1 MTSPAHRMKIKVVS
15 ASATRAE
22 QVAQL
27 IREAGG
33 ALDISTVTGTV
44 KTLPPFI
51 NGSRP
56 ALLVVDGAD
65 AGELEALGVL
75 AHVHPDLETIV
86 ISSEQSPAFLLRAMQ
101 MGVREVLPPA
111 LNATALQAAV
121 RRVAHKRAPAPA
133 APQGEVLAFMAC
145 KGGSGASFIAANIAH
160 ILSTQSERK
169 VALIDLDLQF
179 GNALLLL
186 SDQRAVNDV
195 AEVARSIG
203 RLDADLLRASMVQVS
218 GNLSVLAA
226 PEDLSQALE
235 VKAAH
240 VEAIIKEARQVFDY
254 VVLDVGRSMDTVSLK
269 ALDLATHVFPV
280 LQLSLPQIRDAKRLR
295 ALFRSLEYAPEKI
308 HWIVNRHQKGG
319 EIDLESMEQTLGVKS
334 LTTIP
339 NHFKGVNASVNQG
352 IPIDRL
358 APGNPVARAL
368 GDLVRKVAPLQGGAR
383 KDGWL
388 ASMFGNA

>member
-22 QVAQL
+22 EVAQL
-27 IREAGG
+27 IRESGG

-56 ALLVVDGAD
+56 SLLVVDGAD

-86 ISSEQSPAFLLRAMQ
+86 ISPEQSPAFLLRAMQ

-111 LNATALQAAV
+111 VNATALQAAV

-368 GDLVRKVAPLQGGAR
+368 GDLARKVAPLQGGAR

>member
-1 MTSPAHRMKIKVVS
+1 MKIKVVS

-22 QVAQL
+22 EVAQL
-27 IREAGG
+27 IRESGG

-86 ISSEQSPAFLLRAMQ
+86 ISSEQSPAFLVRAMQ

-240 VEAIIKEARQVFDY
+240 VEAIIKQARQVFDY

-319 EIDLESMEQTLGVKS
+319 EIDLEAMEQTLDVKG

-368 GDLVRKVAPLQGGAR
+368 GDLARKVAPLQGSAR

>member
-22 QVAQL
+22 EVAQL
-27 IREAGG
+27 IRESGG

-44 KTLPPFI
+44 KALPPFI

-86 ISSEQSPAFLLRAMQ
+86 ISPEQSPAFLLRAMQ

-111 LNATALQAAV
+111 VNATALQAAV

-186 SDQRAVNDV
+186 SDQHAVNDV

-368 GDLVRKVAPLQGGAR
+368 GDLARKVAPLQGGAR

>member
-1 MTSPAHRMKIKVVS
+1 MKIKVVS

-22 QVAQL
+22 EVAQL
-27 IREAGG
+27 IRESGG

-86 ISSEQSPAFLLRAMQ
+86 ISSEQSPAFLVRAMQ

-254 VVLDVGRSMDTVSLK
+254 VVLDVGRSIDTVSLK
-269 ALDLATHVFPV
+269 ALDLATHVLPV

-308 HWIVNRHQKGG
+308 HWVVNRHQKGG
-319 EIDLESMEQTLGVKS
+319 EIDLESMEQTLGVKG

-368 GDLVRKVAPLQGGAR
+368 GDLARKVAPLQGSAR